1 MTKIYFT
8 RHGETQWNLEG
19 RMQGWLDSPLTDL
32 GCQQAQWLADR
43 LIEEKITF
51 DIVFSSSSGRA
62 VQTAKTI
69 IGNQGTPLVLRETLR
84 EMSFG
89 QWEGQRHDHVC
100 ENYPTEHNNLW
111 HNPHLYQSIGGESFD
126 GVIERTR
133 DEFLKI
139 VTAYEGKTILIVAHA
154 IVCKALIAYIED
166 KPLSKFWSG
175 PFMEPTCLNL
185 VEVTQVSLDP
195 KSVNH
200 DNLKLK
206 IEGDVSHYKEV

>member
-32 GCQQAQWLADR
+32 GSQQAQWLADR
-43 LIEEKITF
+43 LIEDKITF

-69 IGNQGTPLVLRETLR
+69 IGNQGTPLVLRDTLR

-89 QWEGQRHDHVC
+89 QWEGQRHDDVC
-100 ENYPTEHNNLW
+100 EAYPTEHNNLW
-111 HNPHLYQSIGGESFD
+111 HGPHLYQSIGGESFEQ
-126 GVIERTR
+126 VIHRTR

-139 VTAYEGKTILIVAHA
+139 VSAYEGKTILIVAHA
-154 IVCKALIAYIED
+154 IVCKALIAYVED
-166 KPLSKFWSG
+166 KPLSEFWSG

-185 VEVTQVSLDP
+185 VEIAQMP
-195 KSVNH
+195 VNPA
-200 DNLKLK
+200 DLKCEDMTLVLQ
-206 IEGDVSHYKEV
+206 GDVSHYKKD